1 MKSLLTSLMALSLL
15 FASVIPVWSQR
26 GTRSDNKEVKELVTT
41 RSNELTARFG
51 KVYAVSYGSLVNIAW
66 EMEQERGVLGFNV
79 YRESS
84 YGPIRIND
92 QMISGSALLFGRET
106 SAGTKYEA
114 EDERPREGSFYRIEA
129 ITLDGRSIF
138 SEAVWSVRTDE
149 GLQKTED
156 KASTRRPDGFFRG
169 SDLDLPQEV
178 LDEIDTSQTTTD
190 PDTHRWVISR
200 PGVKIGVRGEGL
212 VRVTR
217 GQLQA
222 GGFDV
227 NSDPAFWQLYLR
239 GVEQAIVVG
248 PAGDFIE
255 FYGKGVDTPESDI
268 GTYFLV
274 SGTNAGKRMAT
285 RSSRPS
291 SGAVVSPNY
300 SQKFVLKER
309 TNYTNQIRNGDAENF
324 WGRIVTNTGTTLNFN
339 LTGVDQNRPEA
350 EITIRFQGF
359 SINNHAVQLTLNGTP
374 LNPATGAGQIPFAMT
389 QTVPTSLLN
398 EGINQ
403 LHMASSAAGDT
414 NFFDAVEVT
423 FDRRHVAQQ
432 GKLGF
437 YTLNRRSAHVR
448 GFPSANV
455 RVFDTTNTSR
465 VEEVLGTSVVA
476 AGDGTFTLLLTGARP
491 RTVYAVNED
500 SLLSPFSVAPINP
513 ENLAEPTNGAQLVI
527 IAHHDLMT
535 QAEAWA
541 TYRRNQGFS
550 VEVVDVRDIYDEFNY
565 GILNADS
572 IKSFLNYAHMNWQTP
587 PQYVLLVGDASFD
600 SRNYLGTGYFN
611 MVPTRIINTIFTE
624 TGSDEFLADFNN
636 DGLAS
641 ISIGRIPARTPDR
654 VNRALAKVVNW
665 EANLNDPLDR
675 GSLFA
680 YDLPDGYDFEA
691 MSHRMRNQLPGTMA
705 AAFVGRG
712 QANSQANVVAA
723 INSGKFVVNYS
734 GHGTT
739 GVWASTGFF
748 GISNV
753 TCTGGQ
759 THCVNNP
766 NNESLF
772 TMLTCLNGFFLN
784 LTADSLAESL
794 LFTENGGAVA
804 AWASTGL
811 TTPDIQEIMGQRFYN
826 QLGVGDIPRLGDLI
840 KDAKTQ
846 IPGGMDV
853 RLSWALIGDPM
864 LRTR

>member
-1 MKSLLTSLMALSLL
+1 
-15 FASVIPVWSQR
+15 
-26 GTRSDNKEVKELVTT
+26 
-41 RSNELTARFG
+41 
-51 KVYAVSYGSLVNIAW
+51 
-66 EMEQERGVLGFNV
+66 MEQERGVLGYNV
-79 YRESS
+79 YRESRL
-84 YGPIRIND
+84 GPIKIND
-92 QMISGSALLFGRET
+92 QMISGSALLFGRELVT
-106 SAGTKYEA
+106 ANRYQA
-114 EDERPREGSFYRIEA
+114 EDDQPGIGSMYLIEA
-129 ITLDGRSIF
+129 VTLDERSVF
-138 SEAVWSVRTDE
+138 SDPFWATTSSI
-149 GLQKTED
+149 GFQKTED
-156 KASTRRPDGFFRG
+156 KASTRKPDGFLREH
-169 SDLDLPQEV
+169 DLDLPQEV
-178 LDEIDTSQTTTD
+178 LNEIDSTQTTTD
-190 PDTHRWVISR
+190 PETHRWVISR

-239 GVEQAIVVG
+239 GVEQAMVVHA
-248 PAGDFIE
+248 AGDYIE

-268 GTYFLV
+268 GMYFLV
-274 SGTNAGKRMAT
+274 SGTLAGKRMAT

-324 WGRIVTNTGTTLNFN
+324 WGRIVTNTGTTLNFS
-339 LTGVDQNRPEA
+339 LSGVDHSRPES
-350 EITIRFQGF
+350 EIKVSFQGF
-359 SINNHAVQLTLNGTP
+359 SINNHTVQLTLNGTP

-389 QTVPTSLLN
+389 QTIPTSLLN
-398 EGINQ
+398 EGNNQ
-403 LHMASSAAGDT
+403 LHMASSASGDT
-414 NFFDAVEVT
+414 NFFDAVEVK

-432 GKLGF
+432 GRLGF

-448 GFPSANV
+448 GFSSPNV

-465 VEEVLGTSVVA
+465 LEEILGSSVID

-491 RTVYAVNED
+491 RTVYAVNEN
-500 SLLSPFSVAPINP
+500 SLLSPFSVAPITP
-513 ENLAEPTNGAQLVI
+513 DNLAEPTNGAQLVI
-527 IAHHDLMT
+527 IAHESLLA

-541 TYRRNQGFS
+541 NYRRNQQFS
-550 VEVVDVRDIYDEFNY
+550 VKVVDVRDIYDEFNY
-565 GILNADS
+565 GILSADS
-572 IKSFLNYAHMNWQTP
+572 IKSFLHYAYHNWQTT

-641 ISIGRIPARTPDR
+641 ISIGRIPARTTER
-654 VNRALAKVVNW
+654 VTRALTKVMHW
-665 EANLNDPLDR
+665 EANLTAPLDR

-680 YDLPDGYDFEA
+680 FDLPDGYDFEG
-691 MSHRMRNQLPGTMA
+691 MSTRMRNQLPSAMPSA
-705 AAFVGRG
+705 MIGRG
-712 QANSQANVVAA
+712 QPNSQANVVAA
-723 INSGKFVVNYS
+723 INAGKYVVNYS

-739 GVWASTGFF
+739 GVWASTAFF

-759 THCVNNP
+759 THCINNV

-784 LTADSLAESL
+784 LTSDSLAETL

-826 QLGVGDIPRLGDLI
+826 QLGVGNITRMGDLI

-864 LRTR
+864 LKTR